1 MPILVLLSQLY
12 WHITLPCQI
21 GTSKERAVQRMMTV
35 LAMVRSFGL
44 AVPAGLD
51 VISMDKTCL
60 CNESVSEYASAAED
74 QTVRVAVGGPAKSA
88 GIPSV
93 YFNWRLFQS
102 NSCMGRG

>member
-1 MPILVLLSQLY
+1 
-12 WHITLPCQI
+12 
-21 GTSKERAVQRMMTV
+21 MMTV
-35 LAMVRSFGL
+35 LAMVRSLGV

-51 VISMDKTCL
+51 VISMHRTCL
-60 CNESVSEYASAAED
+60 CNESMMSECASSAED
-74 QTVRVAVGGPAKSA
+74 HTVRVAVGGPAKSA